1 MRTAALRYCLSGLFL
16 AIPALVSAS
25 LEYQVKTEN
34 AEVFRTPALAPPPLA
49 ILTQGETLKL
59 IQRGPA
65 ASLVESEEGIQGWMR
80 NDDVLAME
88 SARGQKIGLGE
99 QHVTGMDD
107 WKGSFDI
114 KHPPLIP
121 AEVLPLDRS
130 FTGEIIEAVDKEQVE
145 MRNDDN

>member
-16 AIPALVSAS
+16 SIPSLVSAS

-49 ILTQGETLKL
+49 ALTQGETLKL

-65 ASLVESEEGIQGWMR
+65 ASLVESEGGIRGWMR

-88 SARGQKIGLGE
+88 SARGQKFGLGE
-99 QHVTGMDD
+99 QRVNGMED

-114 KHPPLIP
+114 KLPKPAP
-121 AEVLPLDRS
+121 AEVLPLDRT
-130 FTGEIIEAVDKEQVE
+130 FNGEIIEAVDKEQVE